1 MKVTFRINPRTQF
14 YAAKAV
20 NDLPTDESMVVTIQ
34 PYRKNR
40 TLAQNRL
47 MHQWFNEISSSYHL
61 THGELYTAIAW
72 KEQLK
77 RLFLGFDTMKLP
89 NKDSVFLTR
98 HTADCSTKELT
109 EFMEKI
115 EAYAADDLGL
125 QLTRPDDLYFEA
137 MGFSR

>member
-1 MKVTFRINPRTQF
+1 MKVTFRINQRTQF

-40 TLAQNRL
+40 TLSQNRL
-47 MHQWFNEISSSYHL
+47 MHRWFNEISASYHL
-61 THGELYTAIAW
+61 THGELYSPLAW

-98 HTADCSTKELT
+98 HTADCST
-109 EFMEKI
+109 
-115 EAYAADDLGL
+115 
-125 QLTRPDDLYFEA
+125 R
-137 MGFSR
+137 